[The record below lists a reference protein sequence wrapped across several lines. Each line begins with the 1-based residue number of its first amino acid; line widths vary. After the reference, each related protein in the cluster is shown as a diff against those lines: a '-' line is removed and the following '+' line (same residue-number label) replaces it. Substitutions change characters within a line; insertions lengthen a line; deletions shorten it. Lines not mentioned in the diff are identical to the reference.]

1 MAKTYL
7 DLINIVLRDINE
19 VPLTATSFLAPRG
32 LQAFVKEA
40 VNRSLMDVINYND
53 EWPWLTSDVLNPG
66 TSAHTHEFTTVAGI
80 TEYQLPSGI
89 DEIDYDNITFL
100 PKDSDDSTS
109 PYLLKFI
116 DYNEVLT
123 IASDVDGT
131 DTPRYSYQTPS
142 KGYLGIY
149 PKPTSGHTVRYIA
162 WKEPTFLTDAT
173 DTLPFEDR
181 YYTVIVSRARYYAW
195 LFREN
200 AQQASM
206 ALNEYDENLRT
217 MYKNIVLPR
226 ARTMRAV

>member
-19 VPLTATSFLAPRG
+19 VPLTETSFLAPRG
-32 LQAFVKEA
+32 LQAFIKEA
-40 VNRSLMDVINYND
+40 INRSLMDVINYND
-53 EWPWLTSDVLNPG
+53 EWPWLTSEVLNPG
-66 TSAHTHEFTTVAGI
+66 TSAHTHEFTTV
-80 TEYQLPSGI
+80 
-89 DEIDYDNITFL
+89 FV
-100 PKDSDDSTS
+100 PKDSVDSEGS
-109 PYLLKFI
+109 YLLKFI

-123 IASDVDGT
+123 IASEIDGT
-131 DTPRYSYQTPS
+131 DTPRYAYQTPS
-142 KGYLGIY
+142 NGYLGIY
-149 PKPTSGHTVRYIA
+149 PKPTSGHTIRYIA
-162 WKEPTFLTDAT
+162 WKEPTFLVDAT

-206 ALNEYDENLRT
+206 ALNEYEENLRT